1 MKMRKS
7 LFFQSLLLAYFPKLA
22 STAIYTTLCNELSS
36 KTRIPVRIITRHF
49 VVTVILLF
57 SISCGLSQL
66 DTNRASL
73 QVGSIA
79 PDFSLQS
86 SSDTTIQLSS
96 LRGKVVV
103 VNFWASWCGPCK
115 DEMPAIQNV
124 FSKYSENLIVLGV
137 NDEDTISTIRDFA
150 KQFELTFPLLLD
162 STGSVSVQYGV
173 RAYPSTF
180 FIDRDGLIF
189 HIVVGSMTQSII
201 EDILREYINLEISP
215 EQENNPP
222 SQTPVQLSSIEGC
235 VSAGALNV
243 RTEPSLES
251 EVADWLY
258 RDECYL
264 FDARSSDSYWLRLA
278 STWQGKGKWVS
289 AKYIIL
295 KEQIDYL
302 PISD

>member
-1 MKMRKS
+1 MKMRNLS
-7 LFFQSLLLAYFPKLA
+7 FFQLG
-22 STAIYTTLCNELSS
+22 TLM
-36 KTRIPVRIITRHF
+36 
-49 VVTVILLF
+49 LLF
-57 SISCGLSQL
+57 SISCGLSL
-66 DTNRASL
+66 PDTNYDSL
-73 QVGSIA
+73 KVGSVA

-86 SSDTTIQLSS
+86 SSDTTIRLSS
-96 LRGKVVV
+96 LRGKIVM

-124 FSKYSENLIVLGV
+124 FSKYSENLIILGV

-150 KQFELTFPLLLD
+150 KQFELTFPLLID
-162 STGSVSVQYGV
+162 STGSVSAQYKI
-173 RAYPSTF
+173 RAYPSTIF
-180 FIDRDGLIF
+180 VDRDGFIF
-189 HIVVGSMTQSII
+189 YIAVGSMAQSDI
-201 EDILREYINLEISP
+201 EDILREKISLEISS
-215 EQENNPP
+215 EQENNSP
-222 SQTPVQLSSIEGC
+222 SQTPAQLSSIEGC

-302 PISD
+302 PISE